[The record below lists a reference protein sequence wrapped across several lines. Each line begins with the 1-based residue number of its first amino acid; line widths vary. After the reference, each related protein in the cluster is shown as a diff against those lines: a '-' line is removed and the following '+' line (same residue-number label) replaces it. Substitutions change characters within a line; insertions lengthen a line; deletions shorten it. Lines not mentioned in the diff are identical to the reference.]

1 MHQVGSLKLTMDNVN
16 QAMTVFSFVKKS
28 LECWEYWEEYLTVHG
43 RSLMLENEKH
53 LDMVE
58 DYLEHHDLLLEI
70 CKEIAKQ
77 HPEYTFYFEAD
88 GCDDEGYVDFSEE
101 GTLKDGRFDYRR
113 VILTR
118 GPCEELG
125 DGEIEDAL
133 DAAEIDDIDE
143 IPFEHITTVTGTRKN
158 GRWSFKSK
166 EKVKTEDWIE
176 EILQGD

>member
-1 MHQVGSLKLTMDNVN
+1 M
-16 QAMTVFSFVKKS
+16 
-28 LECWEYWEEYLTVHG
+28 
-43 RSLMLENEKH
+43 
-53 LDMVE
+53 
-58 DYLEHHDLLLEI
+58 
-70 CKEIAKQ
+70 
-77 HPEYTFYFEAD
+77 
-88 GCDDEGYVDFSEE
+88 
-101 GTLKDGRFDYRR
+101 
-113 VILTR
+113 
-118 GPCEELG
+118 G